1 MKGCNTM
8 KQKTMMV
15 TAFAAAMACVASA
28 RTMNVTVN
36 RSAIGLVE
44 SFDFTFDDVGA
55 STTNL
60 LCMACGTADGGA
72 ESLDGWDTVKV
83 LAEIPGN
90 VTSHSNV
97 PVPSGWGQ
105 TVTHVRF
112 FVVSGGSSVPGAY
125 ELEYISAD
133 GSGQHVMTGFTP
145 NGDSAVVVKLAF
157 NNVSTPQT
165 QGIFCARAA
174 ATSKTF
180 TFFWDKGRWR
190 LDYGSQVVLNAQEYN
205 TPGTDIHT
213 VRFDKNGLEIDGNVA
228 SGTVPTAATFT
239 AGSALAIFAAHLN
252 NASWSAY
259 GNYKLYSF
267 KAWADGTDSSSLKLD
282 LVPCKKNDGTVC
294 LYDKVG
300 DEFLTNEGSGSFTP
314 GNRILNVAYAV
325 VESAS
330 ELVSTPMSGWL
341 PSNGTWY
348 PYVNPLYVVDVA
360 EGSTNAIDGVTFKRV
375 EAAGSSVTNLVSYS
389 DFIADNARTGTIVK
403 IGGGTLKFDR
413 DISTFTGPVHVLE
426 GVAIG
431 TCSNCF
437 GRTTVDG
444 AGPNQRTYVHSGATV
459 VMDAIG
465 NMPNKKE
472 ANAIYYEGEGA
483 PGVGGAFVVR
493 NGDAI
498 GSDYLRRWQ
507 AGSGSQAVGPATFF
521 VDLPSGEKTTLVDS
535 ETPKSGFSC
544 AGQDLLIHGRT
555 VDSEFAMN
563 NASLSE
569 IGNLVI
575 SNVTLAMM
583 GDSVYLYPKNG
594 NESTIRFR
602 GGARWGWCWSGN
614 TWQSRQTATLYIDDM
629 EYAYFGSS
637 GMANFNGVDP
647 WQASD
652 NKTLNWYRGPMVL
665 NDHFRIYN
673 MLTPRRSNYDRT
685 YGYTFSAKVS
695 GPKGFRPW
703 FTADGAPRGN
713 NTRLNL
719 LYPTNTFEGGI
730 VLESAS
736 LGVWAERAVPS
747 HDGAGLVSVTNG
759 YIYFGRQGPLPS
771 TAKWPVFEMPV
782 TEFVGAGAVTN
793 GTGTWKGLVKKG
805 DGTLDYNSQLGGAY
819 LDLQGGIV
827 KFGTQYREEYTGDNA
842 EYAPDGYEAALPA
855 FTTLKGT
862 AGVLDLEGVGGGTY
876 TVANVDGTPSVTNGS
891 LTVTGT
897 WTLDAAT
904 LGATT
909 ANVSETLAFGP
920 GATLS
925 VTGDLDALPHR
936 SGGFLFA
943 KAENISGA
951 PQVITKG
958 WTVDVRGNE
967 LRIVKK
973 NGFMILVK

>member
-1 MKGCNTM
+1 M

-15 TAFAAAMACVASA
+15 AALAAAMACVASA

-36 RSAIGLVE
+36 RSAIGIVE

-72 ESLDGWDTVKV
+72 ESLDGWDTVKIV
-83 LAEIPGN
+83 AEIPGN
-90 VTSHSNV
+90 VTSLSNV
-97 PVPSGWGQ
+97 PVPSGWAQ

-157 NNVSTPQT
+157 NVSNPQT

-174 ATSKTF
+174 ATSNTF
-180 TFFWDKGRWR
+180 TFFWDRGRWR

-228 SGTVPTAATFT
+228 RGTVPTPATFT
-239 AGSALAIFAAHLN
+239 AGSTLAIFGAHLN
-252 NASWSAY
+252 NASWSAP

-267 KAWADGTDSSSLKLD
+267 KAWADGEDPSSLKLD
-282 LVPCKKNDGTVC
+282 LVPCKKSDGTIC

-300 DEFLTNEGSGSFTP
+300 EEFLRNEGSGSFTQ
-314 GNRILNVAYAV
+314 GDLVLNTSCAV

-330 ELVSTPMSGWL
+330 DIVSTPTSGWL

-360 EGSTNAIDGVTFKRV
+360 EGITNAIDGVTFFKV
-375 EAAGSSVTNLVSYS
+375 AEAGSSVTTDVSYAEFVGES
-389 DFIADNARTGTIVK
+389 RTGTIVK
-403 IGGGTLKFDR
+403 QGGGTLKFDR

-426 GVAIG
+426 GVAVG

-437 GRTTVDG
+437 GYTTTAG
-444 AGPNQRTYVHSGATV
+444 AGANQRTYVHSGATV

-465 NMPNKKE
+465 NLPRLKE

-483 PGVGGAFVVR
+483 PGMGGAFVVR
-493 NGDAI
+493 NGDAS
-498 GSDYLRRWQ
+498 GSDYLKRWQ
-507 AGSGSQAVGPATFF
+507 AGSESQPVGPATFF
-521 VDLPSGEKTTLVDS
+521 VDLPSGEKTAVIDS
-535 ETPKSGFSC
+535 ETPKSNFSC
-544 AGQDLLIHGRT
+544 AGQDLIIHGRT
-555 VDSEFAMN
+555 VGSSFGLNSAF
-563 NASLSE
+563 LHE

-575 SNVTLAMM
+575 SNLTFSMNGSSTVLE
-583 GDSVYLYPKNG
+583 PKDG
-594 NESTIRFR
+594 NKSTIRFR
-602 GGARWGWCWSGN
+602 GGARWGWN
-614 TWQSRQTATLYIDDM
+614 TLAQTYQSKQTGTLYIDDM
-629 EYAYFGSS
+629 EYAYFENTGVD
-637 GMANFNGVDP
+637 NFNGVDP
-647 WQASD
+647 WRASD
-652 NKTLNWYRGPMVL
+652 NNTLNWYRGPMVL

-673 MLTPRRSNYDRT
+673 KLTPRESAWNRT
-685 YGYTFSAKVS
+685 YGLTFSDKVS

-703 FTADGAPRGN
+703 FNAGGSSRGN

-719 LYPTNTFEGGI
+719 LYPTNTFDGGI

-782 TEFVGAGAVTN
+782 TEFVGSGAVTN

-805 DGTLDYNSQLGGAY
+805 AGVLDYNSQLGGAY
-819 LDLQGGIV
+819 LDLQGGTV
-827 KFGTQYREEYTGDNA
+827 KFGIQYR
-842 EYAPDGYEAALPA
+842 
-855 FTTLKGT
+855 
-862 AGVLDLEGVGGGTY
+862 
-876 TVANVDGTPSVTNGS
+876 
-891 LTVTGT
+891 
-897 WTLDAAT
+897 
-904 LGATT
+904 
-909 ANVSETLAFGP
+909 
-920 GATLS
+920 
-925 VTGDLDALPHR
+925 
-936 SGGFLFA
+936 
-943 KAENISGA
+943 
-951 PQVITKG
+951 
-958 WTVDVRGNE
+958 
-967 LRIVKK
+967 
-973 NGFMILVK
+973 

>member
-1 MKGCNTM
+1 MKNKMLVAVVAT
-8 KQKTMMV
+8 V
-15 TAFAAAMACVASA
+15 VSCVASA
-28 RTMNVTVN
+28 RTMYVTVN
-36 RSAIGLVE
+36 KSALGLVE

-55 STTNL
+55 GTTNL
-60 LCMACGTADGGA
+60 LCMACGTADGGTTD
-72 ESLDGWDTVKV
+72 LDRWDIVKV
-83 LAEIPGN
+83 LADVPGD
-90 VTSHSNV
+90 VTSLSNV
-97 PVPSGWGQ
+97 LLPDGWSQ
-105 TVTHVRF
+105 TVTHIRF
-112 FVVSGGSSVPGAY
+112 FLVSGGSSVPGAY

-133 GSGQHVMTGFTP
+133 GSGQHVMTTFRPT
-145 NGDSAVVVKLAF
+145 GDSAVVVRLAF

-174 ATSKTF
+174 ATSNTF
-180 TFFWDKGRWR
+180 TFFWDRGRWR
-190 LDYGSQVVLNAQEYN
+190 LDYGSQAVLNAKEYN

-213 VRFDKNGLEIDGNVA
+213 VRADKNGLEIDGHVA
-228 SGTVPTAATFT
+228 DGTVPAAATFT
-239 AGSALAIFAAHLN
+239 AGSTLAIFGAHLN
-252 NASWSAY
+252 NASWSAP

-267 KAWADGTDSSSLKLD
+267 KAWADGEDPSSLKLD
-282 LVPCKKNDGTVC
+282 LVPCKKSDGTIC

-300 DEFLTNEGSGSFTP
+300 EEFLTNEGSGSFTP
-314 GNRILNVAYAV
+314 GNRILNAAYAV

-330 ELVSTPMSGWL
+330 DLISTPMSGWI

-360 EGSTNAIDGVTFKRV
+360 EGITNTIDGVTFCKV
-375 EAAGSSVTNLVSYS
+375 AEAGSSITTDVSYAEFVGES
-389 DFIADNARTGTIVK
+389 RTGTIIK
-403 IGGGTLKFDR
+403 CGSGTLKFDR

-437 GRTTVDG
+437 GYTATAS
-444 AGPNQRTYVHSGATV
+444 AGVNQRTYVHSGATV
-459 VMDAIG
+459 VMDAVG
-465 NMPNKKE
+465 NMPDKKE

-493 NGDAI
+493 NGDAS
-498 GSDYLRRWQ
+498 GSNYLRRWQ

-521 VDLPSGEKTTLVDS
+521 VDLPSGEKTSVIDS
-535 ETPKSGFSC
+535 ETPASNFSC
-544 AGQDLLIHGRT
+544 AGQDLLVYGRT
-555 VDSEFAMN
+555 VGSEFGLNSAFVH
-563 NASLSE
+563 E

-575 SNVTLAMM
+575 SNVTFNML
-583 GDSVYLYPKNG
+583 GSSTVLDPKNG
-594 NESTIRFR
+594 NKSTIRFR
-602 GGARWGWCWSGN
+602 GGARWGWDTLSQ
-614 TWQSRQTATLYIDDM
+614 TWQSKQTATLYIDDM
-629 EYAYFGSS
+629 EYAYFDTTGVD
-637 GMANFNGVDP
+637 NFNGVDP
-647 WQASD
+647 WRASD
-652 NKTLNWYRGPMVL
+652 NNTLNWYRGPMVL

-673 MLTPRRSNYDRT
+673 KLTLRTGGWNRT
-685 YGYTFSAKVS
+685 YGLTFSDKVS

-703 FTADGAPRGN
+703 FTAGGASRGN

-782 TEFVGAGAVTN
+782 TEFVGSGAVTN

-805 DGTLDYNSQLGGAY
+805 AGVLDYNSQLGGAY

-827 KFGTQYREEYTGDNA
+827 KFGIQYREEYTGDNA

-855 FTTLKGT
+855 FTTLKGS
-862 AGVLDLEGVGGGTY
+862 AGALDLEGVGGGAY
-876 TVANVDGTPSVTNGS
+876 TVANVEGTPSVTNGS
-891 LTVTGT
+891 LTVTGA
-897 WTLDAAT
+897 WTLDTAT

-943 KAENISGA
+943 KAASVSGT
-951 PQVITKG
+951 PNVVNEG
-958 WTVDVRGNE
+958 WAIEVRDNE
-967 LRIVKK
+967 LRFVKK
-973 NGFMILVK
+973 SGFVILFK